1 MNPRES
7 SGHRHSHLTLIFLSV
22 LVGAVLTALIL
33 AQPGKHQPMMTA
45 ASAQPQV
52 AANFETVAEKV
63 LPAVVYI
70 ESDIVAPRS
79 PQQDEMRKQLE
90 ELFRQQNPGFRQGPD
105 NGGDEEGGGAA
116 PPRKGATASGSGWIY
131 QEDGYIVT
139 NAHVVRGATKVTVQ
153 LHDEENDPKQY
164 VAKII
169 GVDPRS
175 ELAVIKIDAG
185 RKLPTIALGDSDKA
199 RIASPVMAVGSPF
212 QLQQTV
218 TVGVVSAR
226 GRVISGES
234 EYFRLGDLIQTDASI
249 NPGNSGGPLVNS
261 SGEVIGINVAI
272 ASPGATMVPVNIGIG
287 FSIPS
292 NVAKIVVP
300 QLMKGGKVA
309 RGWLGVVIK
318 ELNEN
323 LRGYY
328 NVPAGGVLITQVNP
342 DAPAAKQL
350 QPNDIVLSIDGKPV
364 RTSWDLQNA
373 VANSAPHTKLN
384 MEVLRNKQRE
394 RIAVEVGEM
403 PARYAGLE
411 KPEEAAAE
419 TPAVGPPVTVRNI
432 TPELAK
438 ARTLSRNQGVFVD
451 KLGADLADRLQRGD
465 VIIKI
470 DDTAVANV
478 DEYGATI
485 KKALEAK
492 KTFVVFTIE
501 RTTPE
506 GGKMTDVVDVPL
518 AKD

>member
-7 SGHRHSHLTLIFLSV
+7 SGHHHSHLTLILLSV
-22 LVGAVLTALIL
+22 LIGAVLTALIL
-33 AQPGKHQPMMTA
+33 AQPGKHQPLMSP
-45 ASAQPQV
+45 ASAQTQS
-52 AANFETVAEKV
+52 AANFESVAEKV

-70 ESDIVAPRS
+70 NSDIVMPRNN
-79 PQQDEMRKQLE
+79 QQDAMRKQLE
-90 ELFRQQNPGFRQGPD
+90 ELFKQQMPGYRQAP
-105 NGGDEEGGGAA
+105 GGDGEEGGGM
-116 PPRKGATASGSGWIY
+116 PPPPKAQAASGSGWIY

-153 LHDEENDPKQY
+153 LHDRDNDPKEY
-164 VAKII
+164 LAKII
-169 GVDPRS
+169 GIDPRS

-185 RKLPTIALGDSDKA
+185 RKLPTIPLGDSDKA

-226 GRVISGES
+226 GRIISGES

-249 NPGNSGGPLVNS
+249 NPGNSGGPLVNA

-318 ELNEN
+318 ELNDN

-328 NVPAGGVLITQVNP
+328 NVPYGGVLITQVNP
-342 DAPAAKQL
+342 DAPASKQL
-350 QPNDIVLSIDGKPV
+350 QPNDIVLSINGKPV

-373 VANSAPHTKLN
+373 VANSAPHSKLN
-384 MEVLRNKQRE
+384 MEVLRNKQRQQF
-394 RIAVEVGEM
+394 AVEVGEM

-411 KPEEAAAE
+411 KPEETAAAA
-419 TPAVGPPVTVRNI
+419 PAVGPPLTVRNI
-432 TPELAK
+432 TPELAQ
-438 ARTLSRNQGVFVD
+438 ARTLSRTQGVFID
-451 KLGADLADRLQRGD
+451 KLSGDLADRLQRGD
-465 VIIKI
+465 VIAKV
-470 DDTAVANV
+470 DDTAIANV
-478 DEYGATI
+478 DQYSAAI
-485 KKALEAK
+485 KQALETK

-501 RTTPE
+501 RMNPD
-506 GGKMTDVVDVPL
+506 GNKMTDVIDVPL
-518 AKD
+518 TKE